1 MPTQVHT
8 RMLITSGPTHEPI
21 DEVRYIA
28 NRSSGR
34 TGAAIADEAVRAGWT
49 VTLLLG
55 PSALMP
61 SDPMVTVHRF
71 RTTDDLDRLLREHW
85 PTHDVL
91 VAAAAVADFR
101 PRGSHRPSGKLP
113 RTTEGL
119 TLELESTPDLL
130 AACARNRRSGQVIVG
145 FSLEAPE
152 QNLDGARKKL
162 ARKGID
168 AIVANPLGTM
178 ESETISATFMEAV
191 GDEVRTVNTGGPIP
205 KGEFARWLIERIEEV
220 VRARS

>member
-1 MPTQVHT
+1 
-8 RMLITSGPTHEPI
+8 MLVTSGPTHEPI

-34 TGAAIADEAVRAGWT
+34 TGAAIADEAVRSGWT

-61 SDPMVTVHRF
+61 SDPRITAYRF
-71 RTTDDLDRLLREHW
+71 RTTDDLARLLAEHW

-101 PRGSHRPSGKLP
+101 PRRGSGRPGKLP
-113 RTTEGL
+113 RMPEGL

-130 AACARNRRSGQVIVG
+130 AECARNRRPGQVIVG
-145 FSLEAPE
+145 FALEEPE
-152 QNLDGARKKL
+152 QILDAARRKL

-178 ESETISATFMEAV
+178 EAETIHAAFIWRS
-191 GDEVRTVNTGGPIP
+191 GDTMQVVETGGPVA
-205 KGEFARWLIERIEEV
+205 KAEFARWLLARIEEV